1 MVKSLALITLLA
13 LASAC
18 ANTGAATDE
27 LRFRRGQTIVSRADP
42 AIRVSVDRE
51 LPFLGETDGVVMDG
65 RATMHQYWFAEIE
78 GGQLERAVIVH
89 FEHMNEGSDISRRS
103 RIDPVGGSR
112 VISGVWGGGQA
123 GRYLNRRL
131 IWTAGAL
138 AGMRCPLHG
147 WSARPPAA
155 RESPEAPRSPS

>member
-78 GGQLERAVIVH
+78 GGLRA
-89 FEHMNEGSDISRRS
+89 RRS
-103 RIDPVGGSR
+103 SDRSD
-112 VISGVWGGGQA
+112 
-123 GRYLNRRL
+123 RL
-131 IWTAGAL
+131 
-138 AGMRCPLHG
+138 
-147 WSARPPAA
+147 SV
-155 RESPEAPRSPS
+155 RSKAS